1 MATQTCK
8 ANIYHNIS
16 MNFSCG
22 EVMVYKWP
30 GGTWFIEWNHQV
42 SVGGK
47 DLATFSLIYV
57 VKSQL
62 GDPCNCKLLVKDG

>member
-1 MATQTCK
+1 MSGHSNLQGQ
-8 ANIYHNIS
+8 YLPQY
-16 MNFSCG
+16 FYG

-30 GGTWFIEWNHQV
+30 GVTWFIEWIHQV

-47 DLATFSLIYV
+47 DLAIFFLIYV